1 MNTASEPYRTARL
14 ITMSI
19 SYSRYFSTAMA
30 MAAYRHRNA
39 RFDSTDTTAESDSHV
54 PASPTTT
61 TVAAAANHFS
71 CSLSSPEDRANLT
84 TTAVTLTSRAT
95 RKVIV
100 MRPPRKLP
108 GGLNGRDQPSVP
120 ITSAVIPTRMKH
132 PPTNQAA
139 GRHRADRRCPVGNRR
154 NRKLSEAKGITQSQ
168 LESQRSARPAGSD
181 PGTATRACTP

>member
-30 MAAYRHRNA
+30 RAAYRHKNA
-39 RFDSTDTTAESDSHV
+39 RFDSTDTTAKSDSHV

-84 TTAVTLTSRAT
+84 TRAVTLTSSAT

-100 MRPPRKLP
+100 TGPLRELP
-108 GGLNGRDQPSVP
+108 GGLNGRDQPSVA
-120 ITSAVIPTRMKH
+120 ITSAVI
-132 PPTNQAA
+132 
-139 GRHRADRRCPVGNRR
+139 
-154 NRKLSEAKGITQSQ
+154 
-168 LESQRSARPAGSD
+168 
-181 PGTATRACTP
+181 ATR